1 MQYSEGR
8 PGRIFVL
15 RMDHGEDLI
24 ESLQMFLEKK
34 GIESCTALFLGAI
47 RDGRAVTGPKRPEI
61 PPSPNIEAYESAW
74 EVFGMATFYPSA
86 HGPRL
91 HIHSGLGRGREALIG
106 CIREKA
112 RVYLLVEMVLFEICG
127 LEAERVWDEDMQLFL
142 LTLSERL

>member
-1 MQYSEGR
+1 M
-8 PGRIFVL
+8 RI
-15 RMDHGEDLI
+15 DHDEDLI

-61 PPSPNIEAYESAW
+61 PPQPNIEAYENAW
-74 EVFGMATFYPSA
+74 EVFGMATFYPSSQG
-86 HGPRL
+86 HRL
-91 HIHSGLGRGREALIG
+91 HIHSALGRGKQALIG

-142 LTLSERL
+142 LKLKERL

>member
-8 PGRIFVL
+8 PGRVFVL
-15 RMDHGEDLI
+15 RIDHGEDLI

-34 GIESCTALFLGAI
+34 GIESCTTLFLGALSN
-47 RDGRAVTGPKRPEI
+47 GQAVTGPKRPEI
-61 PPSPNIEAYESAW
+61 PPQPNFEAYESAW
-74 EVFGMATFYPSA
+74 EVFGMATVYPSGD
-86 HGPRL
+86 GPRL

-112 RVYLLVEMVLFEICG
+112 RVYLLVEMVLFEICS
-127 LEAERVWDEDMQLFL
+127 LEAERVWDEEMQLFL